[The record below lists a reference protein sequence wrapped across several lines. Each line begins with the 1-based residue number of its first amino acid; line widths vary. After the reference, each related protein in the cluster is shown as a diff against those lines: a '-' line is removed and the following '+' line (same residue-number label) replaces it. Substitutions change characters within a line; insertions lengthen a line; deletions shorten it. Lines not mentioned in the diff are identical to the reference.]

1 MLIYFCYSC
10 WPRLCL
16 PPLSLC
22 VNNHALCVI
31 HARVKCVLGYNA
43 QQTHSHSNEK
53 RRLGESVKNAIRRS
67 IPNYFFKTWTKKT
80 VRYGRNTTGID
91 TGPILFCIISVSQY
105 VLLHI
110 ASTSSVQSI
119 PMQLACCTEQ
129 QSRSR
134 ICMCINNSSGR
145 RKKENRCGACLSV
158 SVGDVSCVTAYLHGL
173 RCITYFLL
181 MH

>member
-105 VLLHI
+105 VLLH
-110 ASTSSVQSI
+110 SVYIVGLVYSDVAR
-119 PMQLACCTEQ
+119 LL
-129 QSRSR
+129 SR
-134 ICMCINNSSGR
+134 IA
-145 RKKENRCGACLSV
+145 EPVAH
-158 SVGDVSCVTAYLHGL
+158 LHV
-173 RCITYFLL
+173 YQ
-181 MH
+181 

>member
-43 QQTHSHSNEK
+43 QQTHSHSNDK
-53 RRLGESVKNAIRRS
+53 RRLGEEWHSPFYS
-67 IPNYFFKTWTKKT
+67 ELFFQDTKKKKQYAMGET
-80 VRYGRNTTGID
+80 QQAQTQDPFYSA
-91 TGPILFCIISVSQY
+91 LSVLANMCY
-105 VLLHI
+105 YT

-173 RCITYFLL
+173 KTCCDESHVSF
-181 MH
+181 

>member
-105 VLLHI
+105 VLLHSVYIVGLVYSDVARLLYRI
-110 ASTSSVQSI
+110 AEPV
-119 PMQLACCTEQ
+119 AH
-129 QSRSR
+129 
-134 ICMCINNSSGR
+134 
-145 RKKENRCGACLSV
+145 
-158 SVGDVSCVTAYLHGL
+158 LHV
-173 RCITYFLL
+173 YQ
-181 MH
+181 

>member
-1 MLIYFCYSC
+1 MLLLCVHVNVQYKPRETVKERESERGHASLDIIGKEKGKWMLIYFCYSC

-105 VLLHI
+105 VLLHSVYIVGLVYSDVARLLYRI
-110 ASTSSVQSI
+110 AEPV
-119 PMQLACCTEQ
+119 AH
-129 QSRSR
+129 
-134 ICMCINNSSGR
+134 
-145 RKKENRCGACLSV
+145 
-158 SVGDVSCVTAYLHGL
+158 LHV
-173 RCITYFLL
+173 YQ
-181 MH
+181 

>member
-67 IPNYFFKTWTKKT
+67 IPNYFFQDMDKKNSTLWEKHNRNRHRTHSILHYQCQPICAITQRLHRRSSLFRCSSLVVQNSRAGRASACVSIT
-80 VRYGRNTTGID
+80 VAGEERKRTVAV
-91 TGPILFCIISVSQY
+91 P
-105 VLLHI
+105 
-110 ASTSSVQSI
+110 
-119 PMQLACCTEQ
+119 AC
-129 QSRSR
+129 R
-134 ICMCINNSSGR
+134 
-145 RKKENRCGACLSV
+145 CLSV
-158 SVGDVSCVTAYLHGL
+158 
-173 RCITYFLL
+173 
-181 MH
+181 M